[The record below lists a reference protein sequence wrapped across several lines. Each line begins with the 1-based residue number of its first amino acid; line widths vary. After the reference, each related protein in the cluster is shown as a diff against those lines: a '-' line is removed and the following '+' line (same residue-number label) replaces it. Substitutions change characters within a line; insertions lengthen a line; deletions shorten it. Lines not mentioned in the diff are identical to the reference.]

1 MPPSPFDTDLDLDAL
16 SGSLVNPPAWVDT
29 RILLQRMD
37 TWPRWAH
44 LAWFGGILRAR
55 GEVRLASYY
64 RAASRAE
71 WLMEQERRACFTAR
85 GG

>member
-1 MPPSPFDTDLDLDAL
+1 MTPSPFDTDLDVDAL
-16 SGSLVNPPAWVDT
+16 TGSLSSPPAWVNT
-29 RILLQRMD
+29 TILLQRMD

-44 LAWFGGILRAR
+44 LAWFSGILRAR
-55 GEVRLASYY
+55 GEKRLASYY

-71 WLMEQERRACFTAR
+71 WLMESERRACLTAR